1 MTAALENFR
10 DEELASRARAGS
22 AACFEEIVRRYQVPL
37 VRFLAKRFPSR
48 RDAEDIL
55 QETFVRA
62 WQALHRYDEKYA
74 FRTWLYTIA
83 YRQAVSHGRQDPP
96 KQAALEENIAARG
109 VSPAAGG
116 VSAAARGVSPAAHVQ
131 SEEMR
136 HSIWDRARG
145 ALSEEQFMAMWL
157 FYVDELPAGDI
168 ARILDRSWVSV
179 KTLLHR
185 ARRKLAPLLADLA
198 PGGGDTP
205 AIGVTAAAI
214 EHKAN
219 GAAPALKDVNGT
231 SLTNH
236 FAVTPL
242 RAASLK
248 AGDR

>member
-37 VRFLAKRFPSR
+37 VHFLNKRFPSR
-48 RDAEDIL
+48 RDADDIL

-62 WQALHRYDEKYA
+62 WQALGRYDEKYA

-83 YRQAVSHGRQDPP
+83 YRQAVTHGRQDPK
-96 KQAALEENIAARG
+96 KQEALREHEPARG
-109 VSPAAGG
+109 DGPAAELQ
-116 VSAAARGVSPAAHVQ
+116 RDETRQ
-131 SEEMR
+131 CL
-136 HSIWDRARG
+136 WDRARG
-145 ALSEEQFMAMWL
+145 VLSEEQFMAMWL
-157 FYVDELPAGDI
+157 FYVDELPAGDV
-168 ARILDRSWVSV
+168 ARILNRSWVSV

-185 ARRKLAPLLADLA
+185 ARKKLAPLLADLSPSDA
-198 PGGGDTP
+198 RVPAGAAGKRDVA
-205 AIGVTAAAI
+205 AIGVTASAL
-214 EHKAN
+214 EPK
-219 GAAPALKDVNGT
+219 APAHRETKGP

-242 RAASLK
+242 RAAPLK